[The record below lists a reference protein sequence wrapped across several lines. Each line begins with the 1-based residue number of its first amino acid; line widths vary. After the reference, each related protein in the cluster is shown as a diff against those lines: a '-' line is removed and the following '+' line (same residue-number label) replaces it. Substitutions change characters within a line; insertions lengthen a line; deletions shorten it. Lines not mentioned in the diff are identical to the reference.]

1 MEKEIKLANDT
12 ASIIFCALNDAKE
25 GKNDWEGFTKA
36 LYQNFPKEV
45 ADHVYHLVSSY
56 LLTKP
61 SPYAGLGSN
70 SKTVL
75 RTNPK

>member
-1 MEKEIKLANDT
+1 MEAIKLAND
-12 ASIIFCALNDAKE
+12 AVSIAFCTLHDAKE
-25 GKNDWEGFTKA
+25 GKVDWNGFSKA